1 MAHPVKCPP
10 ERSHPVTPTTQATT
24 FPVPLVHF
32 PELGVSHILSSFLIF
47 LSDDFMFLFIL
58 FFYKILFI
66 HERERDRDRDRDA
79 GRG

>member
-32 PELGVSHILSSFLIF
+32 PELGVSHILSSSTDIFTHF
-47 LSDDFMFLFIL
+47 LSISLYSLSL
-58 FFYKILFI
+58 FFII
-66 HERERDRDRDRDA
+66 PNE
-79 GRG
+79 